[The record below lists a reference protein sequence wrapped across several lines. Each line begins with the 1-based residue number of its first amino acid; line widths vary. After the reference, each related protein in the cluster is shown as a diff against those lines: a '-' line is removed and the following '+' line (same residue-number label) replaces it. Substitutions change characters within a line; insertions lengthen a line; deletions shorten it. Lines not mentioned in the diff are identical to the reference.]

1 MFVCIVGVFDNWGIK
16 FVIGFMENYVIS
28 YNLEIFVIMYKVG
41 VIIVFVM
48 LLKWMSFFIS

>member
-1 MFVCIVGVFDNWGIK
+1 MCIVGVFDNWGSK